1 MRPYRQEPYLWLHVV
16 GLAALPLWA
25 LGIWLG
31 VAAGQ
36 PWLPYGVEETLLVLL
51 GATPW
56 LWMQWQRPFNPFAV
70 LVVSLLPTVLT
81 TEQRQW
87 LRLLKGTKTRIV
99 AVLALL
105 PMIWLLGQCYQL
117 APLASAVTPIP
128 NHGLGL
134 LVAAITFSGANLFMQ
149 VAMSMVVLLLLTS
162 EAQFAAALPYEPERI
177 STDFFRFGLQ
187 WRQILPTIERPP
199 SPEPEIIPEP
209 EPETVPEPAIAEPE
223 MADELEPEASEPV
236 TDECAES
243 TPEATDIPPEA
254 PQPEED
260 AIEQQEIGREPD
272 AIESES
278 EVSELIPEDDSSAQP
293 DDEPS
298 PEAAALSPEAIV
310 EVLDEPDFPEL
321 KVEGS
326 IEPPPPAIEV
336 VAVESDA
343 DDSDSDPKR

>member
-51 GATPW
+51 GVAPW

-87 LRLLKGTKTRIV
+87 LRLLKSTKTRIV

-117 APLASAVTPIP
+117 APLASSVTPIP

-134 LVAAITFSGANLFMQ
+134 LVAAIAFSGANLFMQ
-149 VAMSMVVLLLLTS
+149 VALSMVALLLLTS
-162 EAQFAAALPYEPERI
+162 EAQFAAASPYEPERI
-177 STDFFRFGLQ
+177 GVDFFRFGLQ

-199 SPEPEIIPEP
+199 IPEPEIVPEP
-209 EPETVPEPAIAEPE
+209 EPESMPEPAIAEPGAAE
-223 MADELEPEASEPV
+223 PITDEFAEPV
-236 TDECAES
+236 SAAE
-243 TPEATDIPPEA
+243 DVPPEA
-254 PQPEED
+254 PQAAENTIAQQDVVDSEPET
-260 AIEQQEIGREPD
+260 IEP
-272 AIESES
+272 ESEIS
-278 EVSELIPEDDSSAQP
+278 EPLPEAVESVQP
-293 DDEPS
+293 DHESSPEVTALNPEADVEVVDEP
-298 PEAAALSPEAIV
+298 E
-310 EVLDEPDFPEL
+310 FPEL

-343 DDSDSDPKR
+343 DDSDSDIKSTQ